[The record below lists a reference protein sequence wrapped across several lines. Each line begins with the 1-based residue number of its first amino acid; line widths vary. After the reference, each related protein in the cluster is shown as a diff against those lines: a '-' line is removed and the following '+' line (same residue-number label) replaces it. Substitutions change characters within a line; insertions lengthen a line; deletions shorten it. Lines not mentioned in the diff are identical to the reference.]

1 MLIIVHVCG
10 ISVLNLIHLNWR
22 NCKVNSQKHNAR
34 FYKST
39 YVDLLNKC
47 KKYPLYIGRIH
58 MMMEMIFK
66 RYLDKFVKFK
76 NVNINLRTLC
86 NLSLPK
92 FHSVCYGKK

>member
-1 MLIIVHVCG
+1 MLIIVHVYC

-22 NCKVNSQKHNAR
+22 NCKVNSQIHNVR

-47 KKYPLYIGRIH
+47 KKCLFYIGRIH

-66 RYLDKFVKFK
+66 
-76 NVNINLRTLC
+76 I
-86 NLSLPK
+86 
-92 FHSVCYGKK
+92 KK